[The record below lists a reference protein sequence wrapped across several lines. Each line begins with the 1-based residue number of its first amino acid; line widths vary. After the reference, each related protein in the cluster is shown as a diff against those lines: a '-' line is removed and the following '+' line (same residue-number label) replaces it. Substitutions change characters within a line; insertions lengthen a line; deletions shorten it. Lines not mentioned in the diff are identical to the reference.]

1 MRVES
6 FFVQTTGGP
15 LADGERERAVAWGRA
30 LAVEL
35 RSTVAA

>member
-15 LADGERERAVAWGRA
+15 LADGEANEPSRGAGLWP
-30 LAVEL
+30 
-35 RSTVAA
+35 SS